1 MIWDASC
8 LFVVFILLT
17 HRMELGSLF
26 SQYVAF
32 FSLDVHVRRLSPGI
46 WVAVF

>member
-1 MIWDASC
+1 M
-8 LFVVFILLT
+8 FVRRVYTFDSQDGI
-17 HRMELGSLF
+17 GSLF